1 MICVPYIVNG
11 NYKVAQLSATT
22 SPKPC
27 YIIEKQQGNNVVKLF
42 SFEPSRFAFN
52 PTQGFGANGENDFT
66 FVADSDG
73 SSVSINAANHTANI
87 TVALKMLP
95 IRRDNN
101 GRIIPT
107 VQNFEPKDGLS
118 VKGGDV
124 FYDFQAINQQ
134 FSDILVINVRL
145 LGLFEP
151 TQNIYYD
158 FSVNVA
164 PRSKTYDIVI
174 DFGSE
179 ASQIWINRRDND
191 PANEGN
197 MMSLFKSI
205 KRNSVYKANP
215 DEKVYQF
222 DPSNPRLFRSLFFVK
237 SEIPLATIQQDDL
250 TFINLEDDLA
260 DILSKNVALPN
271 MKLMDHSNVHLPE
284 FYVNDEPINIYQR
297 VNEIRAEILKFF
309 FRTALR
315 QIDRVNG
322 SPVACK
328 ITFLVPNTYKQ
339 DTLSNV
345 HTQLIED
352 LRELR
357 EDHEQPF
364 TNIKGDIEVAT
375 FSESDASFF
384 GWYRAGDYALN
395 DAQSRVLIIDVGK
408 GTTDFSVL
416 RISSSQGQVTVE
428 RMARSGFVGA
438 GNVMTF
444 DLLASIIRQ
453 IAYKIGETKVA
464 NIYDAIRNMAYH
476 PDRALKNKLYREL
489 EKLKCAQHIQ
499 GRKSIA
505 GFIDDYS
512 FDRLNSIGELTI
524 EKLSDMLN
532 EANRQECF
540 QQSNDT
546 VVNCYAK
553 QIADLLIRELR
564 YVYDDNIH
572 VDRVVLS
579 GRGAM
584 SQPLADAIR
593 DAFHTISD
601 QIEVTQLPP
610 AVTKSGCLKGPL
622 NRSLHLD
629 HMNMNIVGWPQQKR
643 NLAMRASTPA
653 NPQPEAAGE
662 NRRRRRCGF
671 LNRLRDIFNPDEQVE
686 LNNPVAAND
695 GFNQDALAREFLRD
709 LDPQVQSKKW
719 ERAQGTQYNIEANT
733 NLFVIGNRRCTVDFV
748 SANARLGLKNMFFD
762 GNDFVLRDVNTSVRF
777 TYDPVAED
785 EGFITE
791 TFFPM
796 TELNGNVAVNIP
808 KLSNV
813 LTACSNVVDAD
824 DMDDLGDDETQ
835 MATPHTVAAS
845 ATVASE
851 ITSALTTSTT
861 FDDDD
866 LADDEE
872 E

>member
-27 YIIEKQQGNNVVKLF
+27 YIIEKQQGNNEVKLF

-52 PTQGFGANGENDFT
+52 PAQGFGAKGENDYT
-66 FVADSDG
+66 FVAHSDG
-73 SSVSINAANHTANI
+73 SSVDIDAANHTANI

-107 VQNFEPKDGLS
+107 VQNFTPKDGLS
-118 VKGGDV
+118 VRGCDV

-145 LGLFEP
+145 SGLSEP

-179 ASQIWINRRDND
+179 ASQIWINRRDNET
-191 PANEGN
+191 ANGGN
-197 MMSLFKSI
+197 MMSLFENI
-205 KRNSVYKANP
+205 KEMSPYK
-215 DEKVYQF
+215 DEDNNKIYQF
-222 DPSNPRLFRSLFFVK
+222 DASNQNLYRSLFFVRNAIG
-237 SEIPLATIQQDDL
+237 STNIQQSDM
-250 TFINLEDDLA
+250 TFINLEENLV
-260 DILSKNVALPN
+260 DILKDNVALPN
-271 MKLMDHSNVHLPE
+271 MKLMDHSNVPLPK
-284 FYVNDEPINIYQR
+284 FKIRGHSVNIYQHA
-297 VNEIRAEILKFF
+297 NKIRAEILKFF
-309 FRTALR
+309 FKTALR
-315 QIDRVNG
+315 VIDDTNG

-357 EDHEQPF
+357 EDREQPF

-384 GWYRAGDYALN
+384 GWYRASDYALN

-444 DLLASIIRQ
+444 ALLASIIRQ
-453 IAYKIGETKVA
+453 IANKIGETDVA
-464 NIYDAIRNMAYH
+464 DIYDAIRNMAYH

-489 EKLKCAQHIQ
+489 EKLKCALPIQ

-505 GFIDDYS
+505 GFINDYS

-553 QIADLLIRELR
+553 QIADMLIRELR
-564 YVYDDNIH
+564 YVYDDNVH

-584 SQPLADAIR
+584 SQPLAKAIE
-593 DAFHTISD
+593 DAFHRISK
-601 QIEVTQLPP
+601 QIEVNQLKPE
-610 AVTKSGCLKGPL
+610 VTKSGCLKGPL

-653 NPQPEAAGE
+653 NPQPEAPGE
-662 NRRRRRCGF
+662 NRRRRGGF

-686 LNNPVAAND
+686 LNNPGATND

-719 ERAQGTQYNIEANT
+719 ERLQGTQYNIEANT
-733 NLFVIGNRRCTVDFV
+733 NLFVIGNRRCTADLA

-762 GNDFVLRDVNTSVRF
+762 GTDFVLRDANTSVRF

-796 TELNGNVAVNIP
+796 TELNGDVTVNMP
-808 KLSNV
+808 KLNKV
-813 LTACSNVVDAD
+813 LTDCSNVVDAD
-824 DMDDLGDDETQ
+824 DLDDLGDDETQ
-835 MATPHTVAAS
+835 MATPHTAAAS

-851 ITSALTTSTT
+851 TTSPLTTSTT
-861 FDDDD
+861 SDDDED
-866 LADDEE
+866 FADDDY
-872 E
+872 